1 MRRKDYFTR
10 VFPQGI
16 PTLWCPLISHYA
28 DSGKFNSERTAAHIE
43 HIAPYVQ
50 AYLAPGSTGDGWE
63 MSSEER
69 FELVELLLPMAEE
82 INGHLLIGVLETG
95 RGKAAESVEA
105 ISQRYTID
113 TTPAY
118 TGVTV
123 TAPHGSSLSQQEI
136 RSDLSEVLEQG
147 VPTSLYQLPQ
157 VTENEIETST
167 AVDLAKKYPNF
178 YLFKD
183 TSGDD
188 KVALSGL
195 MPDDLFLVRGAE
207 GNYARWL
214 QGFGGP
220 YHGFLLSTANCFAPQ
235 LSSII
240 ELSSLAAS
248 QGASGGAS
256 AVEAAEAA
264 EEARSLSDTLS
275 TVVETAFSTV
285 ATLPFG
291 NPFANSNKAVDHIM
305 AYAAG
310 YRKVQAPLTHSG
322 NRIPA
327 NILDRLS
334 ELLKQY
340 DLFPQKGYME

>member
-1 MRRKDYFTR
+1 
-10 VFPQGI
+10 
-16 PTLWCPLISHYA
+16 
-28 DSGKFNSERTAAHIE
+28 
-43 HIAPYVQ
+43 
-50 AYLAPGSTGDGWE
+50 
-63 MSSEER
+63 
-69 FELVELLLPMAEE
+69 
-82 INGHLLIGVLETG
+82 
-95 RGKAAESVEA
+95 VEA
-105 ISQRYTID
+105 IRQRYTID
-113 TTPAY
+113 STPAY

-123 TAPHGSSLSQQEI
+123 TAPHGSSLSQHEI
-136 RSDLSEVLEQG
+136 RSDLLEVLEQG
-147 VPTSLYQLPQ
+147 VPTALYQLPQ
-157 VTENEIETST
+157 VTENEIEPST
-167 AVDLAKKYPNF
+167 AVELAKKYHNF

-183 TSGDD
+183 TSGED

-195 MPDDLFLVRGAE
+195 MPDNLFLVRGAE

-248 QGASGGAS
+248 QGAGGAYS
-256 AVEAAEAA
+256 AEAA
-264 EEARSLSDTLS
+264 KAEEEALSLSDKLS

-305 AYAAG
+305 AYG
-310 YRKVQAPLTHSG
+310 KEFRKAPEPLTHSG
-322 NRIPA
+322 KRIPA
-327 NILDRLS
+327 DMLDTLA

>member
-28 DSGKFNSERTAAHIE
+28 DSGTFNSERTAAHIE
-43 HIAPYVQ
+43 HISPYVQ

-69 FELVELLLPMAEE
+69 FELVELLLPLAEE
-82 INGHLLIGVLETG
+82 VSGHLLIGVLETG

-105 ISQRYTID
+105 IRRRYTID
-113 TTPAY
+113 STPAY

-123 TAPHGSSLSQQEI
+123 TAPHGSSLSQHEI

-147 VPTSLYQLPQ
+147 VPTALYQLPQ
-157 VTENEIETST
+157 VTENEIEPST
-167 AVDLAKKYPNF
+167 AVELAKKYPNF

-183 TSGDD
+183 TSGED

-248 QGASGGAS
+248 QGAGGAYS
-256 AVEAAEAA
+256 AEAA
-264 EEARSLSDTLS
+264 KAEEEALSLSDKLS

-305 AYAAG
+305 AYG
-310 YRKVQAPLTHSG
+310 KEFRKAPEPLTHSG
-322 NRIPA
+322 KRIPTDT
-327 NILDRLS
+327 LDTLS
-334 ELLKQY
+334 ELLKHN

>member
-1 MRRKDYFTR
+1 MRRKDYFSR

-28 DSGKFNSERTAAHIE
+28 DTGKFSSERTAAHIE
-43 HIAPYVQ
+43 HISPYVQ

-63 MSSEER
+63 MNSEER

-82 INGHLLIGVLETG
+82 VSGHLLIGVLETG
-95 RGKAAESVEA
+95 RGKAVESVEA
-105 ISQRYTID
+105 IRQRYTID
-113 TTPAY
+113 STPAY

-123 TAPHGSSLSQQEI
+123 TAPHGSSLSQHEI

-147 VPTSLYQLPQ
+147 VPTALYQLPQ
-157 VTENEIETST
+157 VTENEIEPST
-167 AVDLAKKYPNF
+167 AVELAKKYPNF

-183 TSGDD
+183 TSGED

-248 QGASGGAS
+248 QGAGGAYS
-256 AVEAAEAA
+256 AEAA
-264 EEARSLSDTLS
+264 KAEEEALSLSDKLS

-305 AYAAG
+305 AYG
-310 YRKVQAPLTHSG
+310 KEFRKAPEPLTHSG
-322 NRIPA
+322 KRIPTDT
-327 NILDRLS
+327 LDTLS
-334 ELLKQY
+334 ELLKHN